1 MEKQEKSGSTS
12 TSGMC
17 RKLGGEAWEWR
28 GGVRRGGDAA
38 RAPSEARGHCT
49 PQAKK
54 DPGED
59 SDP

>member
-1 MEKQEKSGSTS
+1 MGKQEKSGSTS
-12 TSGMC
+12 TSGLC
-17 RKLGGEAWEWR
+17 RTLGGEAWECR

-38 RAPSEARGHCT
+38 RAAGEARGHRA